1 MELHDDRMK
10 KKAMK
15 TASGLLG
22 VESVSVDMKDKK
34 MTLSGDVDPVSAVC
48 KLRKLC
54 QTELVSVETAKA
66 EKKKVEATV
75 PVPLKLYEANPLYY
89 YRMAPP
95 PYSQNYYISSVD
107 ENPSGCVIC

>member
-1 MELHDDRMK
+1 
-10 KKAMK
+10 MK

-54 QTELVSVETAKA
+54 HTEIVSVEQPKDK
-66 EKKKVEATV
+66 EKEKNEPVIL
-75 PVPLKLYEANPLYY
+75 PVPLKHYETYPLYY
-89 YRMAPP
+89 QMAPP
-95 PYSQNYYISSVD
+95 QYGQSYYVTSYE